1 MNSIHEKEQESRELI
16 KMSEKASKK
25 LEKPKKSFLLA
36 LLTSIMVAQ
45 LMFLNIATFLPLHTK
60 KNQ

>member
-1 MNSIHEKEQESRELI
+1 MNSIDEKEQESRELI

-60 KNQ
+60 KNH